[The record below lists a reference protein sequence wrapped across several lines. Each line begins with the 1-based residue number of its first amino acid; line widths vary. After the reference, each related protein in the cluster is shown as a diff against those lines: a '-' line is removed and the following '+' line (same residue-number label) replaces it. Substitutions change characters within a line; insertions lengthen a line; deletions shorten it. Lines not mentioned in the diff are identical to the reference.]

1 MEGIFVKN
9 GQIKGSFYISGP
21 HEKKKKIYRNG
32 EKLRKEDDLQII
44 AVIILF
50 SSSFFSSKNSNMNV
64 DLFNP
69 SFYLCH
75 ENIATGYLS
84 NSSTKRE
91 ACLWGEKKHILRQIT

>member
-50 SSSFFSSKNSNMNV
+50 SSKNSNMNV

-91 ACLWGEKKHILRQIT
+91 ACL